1 MNATTIVLIH
11 GLWMT
16 PHSWDGWVARFQSA
30 GHTVVAPG
38 WSGIDNRT
46 VEQVRRDPAP
56 LRGVGL
62 RQIADHY
69 EQVIRELPEPPII
82 MGHSFGGV
90 ITQML
95 ADRGLGSVHVGV
107 EPGQPAGVPTL
118 PWSTLRS
125 GFPIL
130 RNPFNRNGASPI
142 SKSHF
147 HYTFGNDLT
156 RAESDAEWEKNAVN
170 SYNRV
175 LFEGALATL
184 RPRSGVSRVDF
195 ARAGRAPLLVITGER
210 DHVVPSAIGRAIVAK
225 YRGAGASPIE
235 YREYS
240 GRTHRIV
247 TQEGWE
253 QVCDDALEWAIG
265 ARA

>member
-1 MNATTIVLIH
+1 MTDSTIVLIH

-16 PHSWDGWVARFQSA
+16 PHSWDGWADRYRAA
-30 GHTVVAPG
+30 GHTVIAPG
-38 WSGIDNRT
+38 WPGIDDRT
-46 VEQVRRDPAP
+46 AAEVRSDPRA

-62 RQIADHY
+62 RQIADSY
-69 EQVIRELPEPPII
+69 EQAIHGLPAAPII

-95 ADRGLGSVHVGV
+95 ADRGLGSAYVGV
-107 EPGQPAGVPTL
+107 EPGQPAGIPTL

-142 SKSHF
+142 SKAQF
-147 HYTFGNDLT
+147 HYAFGNDLT
-156 RAESDAEWEKNAVN
+156 RAQSDAAWEEYAVN
-170 SYNRV
+170 AYNRV

-184 RPRSGVSRVDF
+184 NGRTGVSRVDF
-195 ARAGRAPLLVITGER
+195 GRADRAPLLVITGDR
-210 DHVVPSAIGRAIVAK
+210 DHVVPPAIGRAIVAK
-225 YRGAGASPIE
+225 YRAAGPANVD
-235 YREYS
+235 YREYV

-247 TQEGWE
+247 NQEGWE
-253 QVCDDALEWAIG
+253 QVCDDALVWALA
-265 ARA
+265 ART